1 MARTKSFKIRAKEF
15 RDKFIQ
21 LAGELHVELYAGYLD
36 PSHDDNNIIISDT
49 KSEEEVYFNTLNQEE

>member
-15 RDKFIQ
+15 RDKVIQ

-36 PSHDDNNIIISDT
+36 PGHDDNNIIISDT